1 MRSLAEIIQLRTGPC
16 RDAASLLPAL
26 AAGEHPER
34 PMQDEPTLSHVGSCL
49 RCQAELSAYR
59 RLLAQLHELRDE
71 LETPP
76 EGALAALLRAMAAEP
91 TPGTHWAVRV
101 AYVGGI
107 TVVTAAAG
115 AAGVLVWM
123 SRRRPGLARAS

>member
-1 MRSLAEIIQLRTGPC
+1 MRSLAEIIQLRTGAC
-16 RDAASLLPAL
+16 RDAASVLPAL
-26 AAGEHPER
+26 AAGEYPDR
-34 PMQDEPTLSHVGSCL
+34 PAHDESTLSHVGSCL

-59 RLLAQLHELRDE
+59 RLLAELHELRSD

-76 EGALAALLRAMAAEP
+76 EGSLAALLRAMAAEP
-91 TPGTHWAVRV
+91 TPGTHWVRV

-107 TVVTAAAG
+107 TAVTAAAG

-123 SRRRPGLARAS
+123 SRRRPGFARAS